1 MICDIT
7 THTSPQGDPIRTIT
21 IDDTPYFVGKD
32 VALALGYADPTN
44 ALKQHC
50 DDGVVK
56 RHPILDNL
64 GRTQQVRIISESD
77 VYSLIFGSKL
87 PEAKVFKRWVTQE
100 VLPSIRKHG
109 GYLATS
115 PEDTPELIMARALK
129 VADVTMKKY
138 QEQARLLTEQ
148 NQLLTDKVE
157 TDAPKVR
164 FAEAVADSDSL
175 ILVRD
180 LAKLITQNGVEMGE
194 RKLYQ
199 WLRDNRLIEKN
210 STMPQQWAVERGFF
224 RVVEQTI
231 IKPNGDSLITRT
243 TKVTGK
249 GQQYIIDRILK
260 EHSMLPAA

>member
-1 MICDIT
+1 MISEII

-32 VALALGYADPTN
+32 VALALGYTN
-44 ALKQHC
+44 TNKALSDHC
-50 DDGVVK
+50 DEGVTNRYPLK
-56 RHPILDNL
+56 TA
-64 GRTQQVRIISESD
+64 GGTQQVRIISESD

-87 PEAKVFKRWVTQE
+87 PEAKTFKRWVTQE

-148 NQLLTDKVE
+148 NQLLTDKME
-157 TDAPKVR
+157 ADAPKVR
-164 FAEAVADSDSL
+164 FAEAVADSDDTC
-175 ILVRD
+175 LVRD
-180 LAKLITQNGVEMGE
+180 VAKMLVQNGVDIGQN
-194 RKLYQ
+194 RLFS
-199 WLRDNRLIEKN
+199 WLREKKLIDKN
-210 STMPQQWAVERGFF
+210 KMPLQWAMNLGLF
-224 RVVEQTI
+224 RVIERPVLT
-231 IKPNGDSLITRT
+231 PNGTLRITRT

>member
-1 MICDIT
+1 MISDIT

-21 IDDTPYFVGKD
+21 ENGNPLFNGSD
-32 VALALGYADPTN
+32 VCKALGYGNTSE
-44 ALKQHC
+44 ALKKHC
-50 DDGVVK
+50 KGGIMKRDTPTASGVQ
-56 RHPILDNL
+56 LMSY
-64 GRTQQVRIISESD
+64 ISEPD
-77 VYSLIFGSKL
+77 LYRLIMRSRL
-87 PEAKVFKRWVTQE
+87 PEAERFEAWVVEE
-100 VLPSIRKHG
+100 VLPSIRKNG

-164 FAEAVADSDSL
+164 FAEAVADSDTL

-199 WLRDNRLIEKN
+199 WLRDNKLIEKN